1 MRKPQNSYSRF
12 KEWAS
17 MHEDANQSDE
27 RVTRTSGTMLGNG
40 GFIMSTRTRSGK
52 LTLGDKIFKAMLW
65 VIVIYFC
72 SFIAVNRGFMWF

>member
-17 MHEDANQSDE
+17 MHEDANQSNE

-40 GFIMSTRTRSGK
+40 GFIMRSTTRSSK
-52 LTLGDKIFKAMLW
+52 LGIGDKIFRAILW

-72 SFIAVNRGFMWF
+72 VFIAIN